1 MIPSSSSQPPKLP
14 NRPSTSFVQGSSSQ
28 AGGGFN
34 EGSGEKKQGLLSMPV
49 PSVDLPH
56 DQPTVAEVGAHVPT
70 TTNGP
75 AHGILGAHPQDQ
87 EQPFDPNQPPA
98 L

>member
-1 MIPSSSSQPPKLP
+1 M
-14 NRPSTSFVQGSSSQ
+14 
-28 AGGGFN
+28 
-34 EGSGEKKQGLLSMPV
+34 

-98 L
+98 YSPIPADLKP